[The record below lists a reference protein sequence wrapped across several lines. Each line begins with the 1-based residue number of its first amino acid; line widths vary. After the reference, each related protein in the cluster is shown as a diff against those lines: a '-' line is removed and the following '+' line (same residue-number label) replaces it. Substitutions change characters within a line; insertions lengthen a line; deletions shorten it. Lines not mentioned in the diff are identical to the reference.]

1 MQLKSKFGGAVL
13 ACMLVSHVNAL
24 NVQLQLQLT
33 GDAAER
39 VPVNDAKLSAAA
51 AALLAVKHF
60 NDRAIRPSPVIT
72 LPPTCNPATNLTVEI
87 VDTMSDEKV
96 ALRAYLEAATSPPPP
111 DIVIG
116 ALTSYETVPLA
127 LTASVMNTPIISYG
141 ATSQRLDDSERYS
154 TFLRT
159 IPSDRTVA
167 IACCQLFSSFGYEHV
182 SVLYADDDYGSAY
195 KDAISESCRD
205 RDVPVYTRP
214 VSFRVGNAASVQ
226 QAVETLKTF
235 ESNIIVAIA
244 YEDDVG
250 TAVAHAASIDMIG
263 EGKLWVF
270 TDAADTPTLEGVAQ
284 DPLLASVLDGNIRV
298 LAQGTVR
305 GNGHFTKFMTEWD
318 AIAAGVTDQS
328 KADLTFIQDQ
338 LRPIAP
344 TVVLPKEF
352 FGNGDG
358 SIDPAAA
365 YVYDAMMAAGIAA
378 CEPRADGVTLL
389 EAIKGRTTPIV
400 GVSGSIAFS
409 DNGSRG
415 KCRNQ
420 QPYVTLGKICFF
432 TNFEFWLKLAISTF
446 DGFA

>member
-1 MQLKSKFGGAVL
+1 
-13 ACMLVSHVNAL
+13 MLVSHVNAL

-33 GDAAER
+33 RDAAER
-39 VPVNDAKLSAAA
+39 APVGDAKLTAAA

-60 NDRAIRPSPVIT
+60 NDRAIRPSPVIS
-72 LPPTCNPATNLTVEI
+72 LPPTCNPATNLTVQV

-96 ALRAYLEAATSPPPP
+96 VLRAFLEATAPRP
-111 DIVIG
+111 DIIIG
-116 ALTSYETVPLA
+116 PLMSYETVPLA
-127 LTASVMNTPIISYG
+127 LTASVMNTPIITYG

-195 KDAISESCRD
+195 KDAISESCRHL
-205 RDVPVYTRP
+205 DVPVYTRP
-214 VSFRVGNAASVQ
+214 VSFRVGDVASVQ
-226 QAVETLKTF
+226 HAVETLKTF

-244 YEDDVG
+244 YEADVG

-270 TDAADTPTLEGVAQ
+270 TDAADSSTLKGVAE
-284 DPLLASVLDGNIRV
+284 DPMLASVMDGNIQI

-305 GNGHFTKFMTEWD
+305 GIGHFNEFMTEWE
-318 AIAAGVTDQS
+318 AIAEGVTDQA

-352 FGNGDG
+352 FGYGDE
-358 SIDPAAA
+358 SIAPVAA
-365 YVYDAMMAAGIAA
+365 YVYDAIMAAGIAE

-415 KCRNQ
+415 KFRN
-420 QPYVTLGKICFF
+420 QPYVTLD
-432 TNFEFWLKLAISTF
+432 N
-446 DGFA
+446 